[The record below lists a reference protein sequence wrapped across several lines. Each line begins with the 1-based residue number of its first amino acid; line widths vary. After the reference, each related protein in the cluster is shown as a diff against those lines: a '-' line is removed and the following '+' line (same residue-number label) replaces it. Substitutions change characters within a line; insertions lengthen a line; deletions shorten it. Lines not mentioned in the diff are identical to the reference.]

1 MVYNRHFFSMKKAL
15 FALIIAFP
23 MIFSGCSKD
32 DNRTSSGVPPQ
43 YIDFAKI
50 NSWIGTSEAD
60 VANELL
66 QLGFEKKD
74 DYYEYFSMEPYL
86 FVSFSP
92 YSIDGIIQSAG
103 TQYCINVDS
112 YSTTLEAFKNCVNQE
127 RQLFKNNNPEYFSG
141 TIRWINL
148 DEGSDRYSGQENYN
162 SYESLISAATEMSGK
177 RYVELQWEDRYID
190 RDALTISSYM
200 EGGLQE
206 IRMVLSSR

>member
-66 QLGFEKKD
+66 QLGFEKKMITTNTLAWSHT
-74 DYYEYFSMEPYL
+74 FLSH
-86 FVSFSP
+86 
-92 YSIDGIIQSAG
+92 SAH
-103 TQYCINVDS
+103 
-112 YSTTLEAFKNCVNQE
+112 
-127 RQLFKNNNPEYFSG
+127 
-141 TIRWINL
+141 IR
-148 DEGSDRYSGQENYN
+148 
-162 SYESLISAATEMSGK
+162 
-177 RYVELQWEDRYID
+177 
-190 RDALTISSYM
+190 
-200 EGGLQE
+200 
-206 IRMVLSSR
+206 